1 MSITESKSIKHN
13 TQFTDYVLLI
23 LIAASIIAGLLLSPS
38 FLSVPNL
45 QNIMFSC
52 CVYGILAI
60 GQTMVML
67 VKEIDLTIGS
77 MIAFSTLLAIDL
89 NGRILGVKGIGSGN
103 FVQGNWTLIVLLALA
118 IGVVMGFIIGAIVVF
133 CRIPSLIATLG
144 VMTAIS
150 GYVYILSGGYSL
162 YLTKMANVK
171 WLGNATVGVIPV
183 CFIIF
188 LCIGAILWLL
198 LKFSKFGARIYAV
211 GGNERA
217 AQYAGINTG
226 KWKIIA
232 FTISG
237 FCAAVAAV
245 IYCSRNQAAGA
256 LQGSGYEMTAIAI
269 CVIGGVT
276 LEGGKG
282 ELLGTMLAALTL
294 SIILNILSLV
304 GLKSWYQTLTCGLII
319 IAAALMHNYKS
330 DSYTRRRGK
339 NISRK
344 LVKKEGVEDA

>member
-1 MSITESKSIKHN
+1 MNKLANKTFKRKAE
-13 TQFTDYVLLI
+13 FTDFVLLI
-23 LIAASIIAGLLLSPS
+23 LLVVSVAVGMLLSPT

-45 QNIMFSC
+45 QNIMISC

-60 GQTMVML
+60 GQTVVML
-67 VKEIDLTIGS
+67 VKEIDLTVGS
-77 MIAFSTLLAIDL
+77 MIAFSTLLAINF
-89 NGRILGVKGIGSGN
+89 NGYILGVKGIGSGN
-103 FVQGNWTLIVLLALA
+103 YVQGNWMLIILLSLG
-118 IGVVMGFIIGAIVVF
+118 IGIVMGFIIGAIVVF
-133 CRIPSLIATLG
+133 CKIPSLIATLG

-162 YLTKMANVK
+162 YLTKMADVR
-171 WLGNATVGVIPV
+171 WLGNATVGKIPI
-183 CFIIF
+183 CFLIF
-188 LCIGAILWLL
+188 LLLGAVLWLL
-198 LKFSKFGARIYAV
+198 LKFTKFGTRIYAV
-211 GGNERA
+211 GGNEKA

-232 FTISG
+232 FMISG

-256 LQGSGYEMTAIAI
+256 LQGAGYEMTAIAI

-282 ELLGTMLAALTL
+282 QLHGTILAALTL

-319 IAAALMHNYKS
+319 IAAALMHNYKADGHGS
-330 DSYTRRRGK
+330 RSGKFSGRR
-339 NISRK
+339 NAE
-344 LVKKEGVEDA
+344 KEGAIDA